1 MQLNW
6 ARVMCVNK
14 KKREHVELWT
24 KVGSSR
30 AELLVK
36 RIYGEY
42 LGYKTKILFSW
53 KSHKVRRSPSVL
65 STSVA
70 VTYGMMIPRAQ
81 STHKVYMPL
90 RYVRS
95 YVPWDLFPGEN
106 HISTRRRAFHAED
119 IKIIPLNND
128 RYHVSSRGWRYTYS
142 FRLHGSMLR
151 TK

>member
-1 MQLNW
+1 MQVNW
-6 ARVMCVNK
+6 ARIMCVNK
-14 KKREHVELWT
+14 RDREHVKLWT

-30 AELLVK
+30 PELLVK

-42 LGYKTKILFSW
+42 SRYKTKILFSW

-65 STSVA
+65 STPVA

-95 YVPWDLFPGEN
+95 YVPWDPPRGKSYFYTPTRVSRWRHQNNPFKQRQAPCILRRSALHLFFQT
-106 HISTRRRAFHAED
+106 S
-119 IKIIPLNND
+119 
-128 RYHVSSRGWRYTYS
+128 
-142 FRLHGSMLR
+142 
-151 TK
+151 